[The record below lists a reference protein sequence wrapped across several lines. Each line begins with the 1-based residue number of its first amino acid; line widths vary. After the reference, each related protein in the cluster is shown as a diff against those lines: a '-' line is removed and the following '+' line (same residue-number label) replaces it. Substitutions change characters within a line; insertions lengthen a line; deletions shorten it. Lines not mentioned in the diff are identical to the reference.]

1 MEIEKK
7 ENFEPKYLEYLTDL
21 TKDAYSHSYFDNAF
35 TVFKTINNLLYL
47 IYVNIYNSIVCY
59 DLNNNQKINEIKSNQ
74 TYIKNFRHQT
84 DINNKRDLLISI
96 SNNNIKLWNVNNCE
110 CILDLQDIYNDDN
123 INSACFLNDNSQI
136 YIVVCGSNFPKEPEP
151 IKVFDFHGRNI
162 KEINNSNDSK
172 IFIDTYYSN
181 EYLEN
186 YIIVG
191 CKGFAKSYNYNK
203 NMLYHIY
210 SNFNEHSVIS
220 IVIINDD
227 NIEKLIESS
236 QDRNIRIW
244 NFHTGLLLNK
254 IEVKSQILY
263 GICLWDNEFLF
274 VGCFDNTIKLI
285 NLKNGEII
293 KELSG
298 HKNSIITIKKVN
310 IPKYGECLIS
320 KGNKNDQ
327 YKLWVYF
334 SKFNCKKNNTI

>member
-1 MEIEKK
+1 MEK
-7 ENFEPKYLEYLTDL
+7 EIKNNFEPKYIEYLTDL
-21 TKDAYSHSYFDNAF
+21 TKDAYSNSYFDNAF
-35 TVFKTINNLLYL
+35 TVFNTINNLLYL

-59 DLNNNQKINEIKSNQ
+59 DLNNNKKINEIKSNQ

-136 YIVVCGSNFPKEPEP
+136 YIVVCGSNFPKEPEL
-151 IKVFDFHGRNI
+151 IKVFDFQGRNI

-181 EYLEN
+181 GYLEN
-186 YIIVG
+186 YIVVG

-203 NMLYHIY
+203 NILYHKY
-210 SNFNEHSVIS
+210 SNFNEHLVIS
-220 IVIINDD
+220 IVIFSDE

-244 NFHTGLLLNK
+244 NFHTGLLLNT

-263 GICLWDNEFLF
+263 GICLWDNGFLF

-285 NLKNGEII
+285 NLKNGKII
-293 KELSG
+293 KELYG

-327 YKLWVYF
+327 YKLWVYLG
-334 SKFNCKKNNTI
+334 KLNCKKK